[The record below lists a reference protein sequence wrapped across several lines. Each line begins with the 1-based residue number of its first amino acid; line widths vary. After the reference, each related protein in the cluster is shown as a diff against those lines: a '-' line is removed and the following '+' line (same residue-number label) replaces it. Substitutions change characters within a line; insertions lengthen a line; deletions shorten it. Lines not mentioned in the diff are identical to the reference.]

1 MKKIYDYIIYGL
13 LALIIIVVII
23 LFLPQ
28 KETPVEPES
37 YTLEVK
43 TKSIEIDQSGSAK
56 IEATSNGEI
65 LYRSYNSLVA
75 IVTREGGVI
84 ATGNGETKIEVS
96 TIDGKIKEYI
106 TVKVHKKSGAQDIDP
121 ANITI
126 VGDSRMVGLCSYKWY
141 KNDKGT
147 CIAKVGEGYKWLVNT
162 AIGEVNKVN
171 ATKRKNIVIN
181 LGVNDLGNADKYVS
195 KYKEL
200 INGAWK
206 DSNIFIVSV
215 NPTKGKY
222 NNLNSGIDTM
232 NNKYKNFAKSYK
244 NVTYCD
250 TVTFLR
256 NNGFGSSD
264 GLHYNED
271 TSKIIYSQI
280 KKCIYDFYN

>member
-1 MKKIYDYIIYGL
+1 MKKIYDYIIYSL

-28 KETPVEPES
+28 KEDPVEPEN

-43 TKSIEIDQSGSAK
+43 TKNIEIDQSGSAK
-56 IEATSNGEI
+56 IEATSNGDI

-75 IVTREGGVI
+75 IVTREGAVI
-84 ATGNGETKIEVS
+84 ATGKNKKKIEVS
-96 TIDGKIKEYI
+96 TVDGKIKEYI
-106 TVKVHKKSGAQDIDP
+106 NVKVNKKTGAQDIDP

-147 CIAKVGEGYKWLVNT
+147 CIAKVGEGYKWLTGT
-162 AIGEVNKVN
+162 AIPEVSKVN
-171 ATKRKNIVIN
+171 ATKRKNIVLN
-181 LGVNDLGNADKYVS
+181 LGVNDLGNAEKYVS

-200 INGAWK
+200 ANGAWK

-232 NNKYKNFAKSYK
+232 NNKFKNFAKGTN

-271 TSKIIYSQI
+271 TNKIIYSQI